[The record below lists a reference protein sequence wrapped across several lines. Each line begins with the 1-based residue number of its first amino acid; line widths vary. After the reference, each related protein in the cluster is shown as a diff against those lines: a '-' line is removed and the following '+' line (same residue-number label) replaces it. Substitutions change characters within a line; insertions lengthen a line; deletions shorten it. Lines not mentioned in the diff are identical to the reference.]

1 MNVHKVLLKIAYWL
15 VALSILILIGLTFYA
30 RRVITQ
36 QSQPVAVENTVEE
49 ETTSI
54 KFSGMTLTRDDGK
67 SKKEATEIKETSKKD
82 EVEQPVQNQTDKN

>member
-1 MNVHKVLLKIAYWL
+1 MSIHRVLLKIAYWL
-15 VALSILILIGLTFYA
+15 VALSIVVLIGLTFFA

-36 QSQPVAVENTVEE
+36 QSQPAPVEKTVTE

-67 SKKEATEIKETSKKD
+67 SKKEEPEIKEEIKKD
-82 EVEQPVQNQTDKN
+82 EGEQTDK